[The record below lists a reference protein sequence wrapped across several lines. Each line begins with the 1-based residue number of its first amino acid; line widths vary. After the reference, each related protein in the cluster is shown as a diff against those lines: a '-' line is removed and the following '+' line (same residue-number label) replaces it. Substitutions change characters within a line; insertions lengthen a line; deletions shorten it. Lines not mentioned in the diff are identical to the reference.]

1 MLLHSWPRDAK
12 KASEATSGC
21 APGLLPVPPYICS
34 AKPGPGFGYKLTQS
48 WRHVFGKHIK
58 PGWRV
63 LEALEVDASSRQA
76 LVELAP
82 EQVLGPG
89 WRVWPLWPQS
99 RPAGGGGAE
108 GCGCLFK
115 CGQDFLLHSLIAPQ
129 VTSPASGERGQRVE
143 ITE

>member
-1 MLLHSWPRDAK
+1 MLLHSWSRDAK
-12 KASEATSGC
+12 RASKAASGC

-34 AKPGPGFGYKLTQS
+34 ANPGPRFGYKPTQS
-48 WRHVFGKHIK
+48 CRHVFGKHIK

-63 LEALEVDASSRQA
+63 VEALEVDASSRKA

-82 EQVLGPG
+82 EQVLGLG

-99 RPAGGGGAE
+99 QPAGGGAE

-115 CGQDFLLHSLIAPQ
+115 CGQDFLLHFLIALQ
-129 VTSPASGERGQRVE
+129 VISPASGERGQTVKIIE
-143 ITE
+143 